1 MNATCAEAKLI
12 SVTQPS
18 RFAIQAETVCH
29 PSSEGPNPSSTMW
42 TSTSSAPS
50 WNEIF
55 TIKISTAVKSGHI
68 RDAVLRETNEKSV
81 WYGAMKLL
89 VSRREDVIY
98 YRIRIDVVYHDHI
111 AKNCGNF
118 ERER

>member
-1 MNATCAEAKLI
+1 MI

-29 PSSEGPNPSSTMW
+29 PSSEGSSPSNTRQILA
-42 TSTSSAPS
+42 SSAPS
-50 WNEIF
+50 WNEIL
-55 TIKISTAVKSGHI
+55 TVEISTAVKSGHVQ
-68 RDAVLRETNEKSV
+68 DPALGETSEKLV
-81 WYGAMKLL
+81 RYGEMTLL

-118 ERER
+118 EREK